1 MAIGQCYLCG
11 SSTKATTVV
20 GAVINGEVRDVC
32 IYHRNHPSEK
42 VERTKAEDKVKE
54 EKQKKAIAKKS
65 VKKSIEDKLY
75 SKIAKAFLKANPECQ
90 IKTLGCT
97 KVAEE
102 VHHSKG
108 RGEHLIDTDTFIATC
123 RNCHTWAET
132 HPELAKTL
140 GVSQNRLTT

>member
-1 MAIGQCYLCG
+1 MKFGQCDLCG
-11 SSTKATTVV
+11 KTSKDMPVKDWFV
-20 GAVINGEVRDVC
+20 NGKQMVLCDAHC
-32 IYHRNHPSEK
+32 KNPDLK